1 MKDISNCQENK
12 IVKNIIKH
20 TYHISRADRNKQ
32 NGHSSFVIWFTGLS
46 GSGKSTIA
54 NLLEKKL
61 FDQGMKTYAL
71 DGDNIRSGLN
81 KGLTFTEEDRTENNR
96 RIAEVAKLFM
106 DAGMITIT
114 AFISPL
120 AEDRKKAKE
129 IIGAEN
135 FLEIFVNTP
144 LEVCEKRD
152 VKGLYKK
159 AREGEIDNFTGI
171 SSPYE
176 APSNPDIEIKTATE
190 SIEDSVERVFSML
203 KEKLECHE

>member
-1 MKDISNCQENK
+1 ME
-12 IVKNIIKH
+12 NIIKQH
-20 TYHISRADRNKQ
+20 YHISKKDRNKQ
-32 NGHSSFVIWFTGLS
+32 NRHKSFVIWFTGLS

-54 NLLEKKL
+54 NQLERKF
-61 FDQGMKTYAL
+61 FDLGIKTYSL

-81 KGLTFTEEDRTENNR
+81 KGLSFTEEDRTENNR

-106 DAGMITIT
+106 DAGLVTIT

-135 FLEIFVNTP
+135 FVEVFVNTP
-144 LEVCEKRD
+144 LAVCEDRD

-159 AREGEIDNFTGI
+159 ARQGEIKYFTGI

-176 APSNPDIEIKTATE
+176 APSSPDIEIKTEKE
-190 SIEDSVERVFSML
+190 SIEESVEKIFQIL
-203 KEKLECHE
+203 KEKLTYNE

>member
-1 MKDISNCQENK
+1 MLVNIYRFKVE
-12 IVKNIIKH
+12 NIIKH
-20 TYHISRADRNKQ
+20 DYHISKRDRNNQ
-32 NGHSSFVIWFTGLS
+32 NRHSSFVIWFTGLS

-54 NLLEKKL
+54 NQLERKL
-61 FDQGMKTYAL
+61 FNLGIKTYSL

-106 DAGMITIT
+106 DAGLVTIT

-120 AEDRKKAKE
+120 AKDRRKAKE
-129 IIGAEN
+129 IIGAAN
-135 FLEIFVNTP
+135 FVEVFVNTP
-144 LEVCEKRD
+144 LAVCEERD

-159 AREGEIDNFTGI
+159 ARQGEIKDFTGI

-176 APSNPDIEIKTATE
+176 APSSPDIEIKTE
-190 SIEDSVERVFSML
+190 KEGIEESVERIFQIL
-203 KEKLECHE
+203 KEKLMYNE